1 MPEVPLNFRGRLTP
15 GHPVGQATRMADT
28 RRCPN
33 PKVVVT
39 RELPDAVM
47 ARMEALFDTT
57 NNRTD
62 AALTPEQ
69 LRAAVAD
76 CDVLV
81 PTVTDAID
89 AELIAAAGPRLRLIA
104 NFGAGVNHIDL
115 KAARARGIPVT
126 NTPGV
131 LTEDTADL
139 TVALIVSV
147 PRRLA
152 EGEKLVRSG
161 AWSGWSPGGMLGH
174 RIGGKALGI
183 VGMGRIGQAV
193 ALRARAFGLSIHY
206 HNRHRLPAVLEAQLA
221 ATWHPELDRMLGA
234 VDILTIHT
242 PRNAD
247 SENLLD
253 ARRLALLRPHVHLIN
268 TSRGGI
274 VDEDAL
280 VEALEAGRLAGAGLD
295 VWKHEPR
302 IDPRLLALPNVVMTP
317 HMGSATYEGRLATG
331 ERVIQNIRMW
341 ADGHRPP
348 DQVLE
353 GWA

>member
-1 MPEVPLNFRGRLTP
+1 MIMPDMRRPLPR
-15 GHPVGQATRMADT
+15 V
-28 RRCPN
+28 PN

-39 RELPDAVM
+39 RELADEIM
-47 ARMEALFDTT
+47 ARMEQLFDVTL
-57 NNRTD
+57 NRD
-62 AALTPEQ
+62 DTPYSREQ
-69 LRAAVAD
+69 LCDAVQH

-81 PTVTDAID
+81 PTVTDEID
-89 AELIAAAGPRLRLIA
+89 AALIDAAGDRLKLIA

-115 KAARARGIPVT
+115 KACRRRGIIVT

-139 TVALIVSV
+139 TMALIVSV

-161 AWSGWSPGGMLGH
+161 QWKGWSPGGMLGH

-183 VGMGRIGQAV
+183 IGMGRIGQAV
-193 ALRARAFGLSIHY
+193 ARRARAFGLSIHY
-206 HNRHRLPAVLEAQLA
+206 HNRNRLPKVVEAELGAQ
-221 ATWHPELDRMLGA
+221 WHPNLDEMLA
-234 VDILTIHT
+234 DIDILTLHT
-242 PRNAD
+242 PRNAE
-247 SENLLD
+247 SENLLSAD
-253 ARRLALLRPHVHLIN
+253 RIALLRSHVYVIN

-274 VDEDAL
+274 VDEEALIDAL
-280 VEALEAGRLAGAGLD
+280 ESGRLAGAGLD
-295 VWKHEPR
+295 VWRHEPE

-317 HMGSATYEGRLATG
+317 HMGSATYEGRMASG
-331 ERVIQNIRMW
+331 EKVITNIRVW

-353 GWA
+353 GWI

>member
-1 MPEVPLNFRGRLTP
+1 MP
-15 GHPVGQATRMADT
+15 DT
-28 RRCPN
+28 RRCAN
-33 PKVVVT
+33 PRVIVT

-47 ARMEALFDTT
+47 DRLEALFDAT
-57 NNRTD
+57 NNRSD
-62 AALTPEQ
+62 HALRRDELAA
-69 LRAAVAD
+69 AMVD

-81 PTVTDAID
+81 PTVTDTID
-89 AELIAAAGPRLRLIA
+89 AALIDGAGERLKLIA

-115 KAARARGIPVT
+115 KAARRRGIIIT

-131 LTEDTADL
+131 LTEDTADM
-139 TVALIVSV
+139 TMALIVSV

-161 AWSGWSPGGMLGH
+161 QWTGWSPGGMLGH

-193 ALRARAFGLSIHY
+193 ARRARAFNLSIHY
-206 HNRHRLPAVLEAQLA
+206 HNRHRLPHQVEAGLQA
-221 ATWHPELDRMLGA
+221 EWHPDLDEMLGA
-234 VDILTIHT
+234 IDVLTMHT

-247 SENLLD
+247 SENLID
-253 ARRLALLRPHVHLIN
+253 ARRIALLRPHVFLIN
-268 TSRGGI
+268 ASRGGI
-274 VDEDAL
+274 VDEEAMI
-280 VEALEAGRLAGAGLD
+280 EALEGGRLAGAGLD
-295 VWKHEPR
+295 VWQHEPV

-317 HMGSATYEGRLATG
+317 HMGSATYEGRSATG
-331 ERVIQNIRMW
+331 EKVIQNIRMW

>member
-1 MPEVPLNFRGRLTP
+1 MRRPLPR
-15 GHPVGQATRMADT
+15 V
-28 RRCPN
+28 PN

-39 RELPDAVM
+39 RELSDDVM
-47 ARMEALFDTT
+47 ARMNQLFDASL
-57 NNRTD
+57 NRD
-62 AALTPEQ
+62 DTPYSRER
-69 LRAAVAD
+69 LAAAVQD

-81 PTVTDAID
+81 PTVTDDID
-89 AELIAAAGPRLRLIA
+89 AALIDSAGERLKLIA

-115 KAARARGIPVT
+115 KACRRRGIIVT

-131 LTEDTADL
+131 LTEDTADM
-139 TVALIVSV
+139 TMALIVSV

-161 AWSGWSPGGMLGH
+161 QWKGWSPGGMLGH

-183 VGMGRIGQAV
+183 IGMGRIGQAV
-193 ALRARAFGLSIHY
+193 ARRARAFGLSIHY
-206 HNRHRLPAVLEAQLA
+206 HNRHRLPKVVEAELGAQ
-221 ATWHPELDRMLGA
+221 WHPNLDEMLGNI
-234 VDILTIHT
+234 DILTLHT

-247 SENLLD
+247 SENLLS
-253 ARRLALLRPHVHLIN
+253 AERIALLRAHVYVIN

-274 VDEDAL
+274 VDEAALTDAL
-280 VEALEAGRLAGAGLD
+280 ESGRLAGAGLD
-295 VWKHEPR
+295 VWRHEPQ

-317 HMGSATYEGRLATG
+317 HMGSATFEGRMASG
-331 ERVIQNIRMW
+331 EKVITNIRVW

-353 GWA
+353 GWV

>member
-1 MPEVPLNFRGRLTP
+1 MPRVPR
-15 GHPVGQATRMADT
+15 
-28 RRCPN
+28 
-33 PKVVVT
+33 PKVIVT
-39 RELPDAVM
+39 RELPDIIM
-47 ARMEALFDTT
+47 ARMEELFDTI

-62 AALTPEQ
+62 ASLTPAQ
-69 LRAAVAD
+69 LAD
-76 CDVLV
+76 AMQSCDVLV

-89 AELIAAAGPRLRLIA
+89 ADLIARAGDRLKLIA
-104 NFGAGVNHIDL
+104 NYGAGVNHIDL
-115 KAARARGIPVT
+115 RAARARDILVT

-131 LTEDTADL
+131 LTEDTADMVMAQI
-139 TVALIVSV
+139 VAV

-161 AWSGWSPGGMLGH
+161 QWNGWSPGGMLGH

-221 ATWHPELDRMLGA
+221 ATWHESLDAMLE
-234 VDILTIHT
+234 VIDILTIHT
-242 PRNAD
+242 PRNPD
-247 SENLLD
+247 SENLID
-253 ARRLALLRPHVHLIN
+253 ARRIALLRKHVYLIN
-268 TSRGGI
+268 SSRGGI
-274 VDEDAL
+274 VDEDGL
-280 VEALEAGRLAGAGLD
+280 VDALEAGRLAGAGLD
-295 VWKHEPR
+295 VWKHEPE

-317 HMGSATYEGRLATG
+317 HMGSATYEGREATG
-331 ERVIQNIRMW
+331 EKVIQNIRMW

-353 GWA
+353 GWL

>member
-1 MPEVPLNFRGRLTP
+1 MDP
-15 GHPVGQATRMADT
+15 

-33 PKVVVT
+33 PKVIVT

-47 ARMEALFDTT
+47 DRMEALFDART
-57 NNRTD
+57 NRD
-62 AALTPEQ
+62 DHPLDREALA
-69 LRAAVAD
+69 AAVAA

-89 AELIAAAGPRLRLIA
+89 AELLAHAGPRLKLIA

-115 KAARARGIPVT
+115 RAARARGIIVT

-139 TVALIVSV
+139 TLALIGSV

-161 AWSGWSPGGMLGH
+161 EWRGWSPGGMLGH

-193 ALRARAFGLSIHY
+193 ARRARAFGLSIHY
-206 HNRHRLPAVLEAQLA
+206 HNRHRLPAVLEAELG
-221 ATWHPELDRMLGA
+221 ATWRPDLDAMLGA
-234 VDILTIHT
+234 VDILTLHT

-253 ARRLALLRPHVHLIN
+253 ARRLSLLRPHVYLIN

-274 VDEDAL
+274 LDEDAL
-280 VEALEAGRLAGAGLD
+280 VDALEAGRLAGAGLD
-295 VWKHEPR
+295 VWRHEPA

-317 HMGSATYEGRLATG
+317 HMGSATYEGRLASG
-331 ERVIQNIRMW
+331 EKVIQNIRMW

>member
-1 MPEVPLNFRGRLTP
+1 MPE
-15 GHPVGQATRMADT
+15 M
-28 RRCPN
+28 RRVPN
-33 PKVVVT
+33 PKVPPRIWVT

-47 ARMEALFDTT
+47 DRMEQLFDATIHRGPT
-57 NNRTD
+57 GLTRD
-62 AALTPEQ
+62 QLAAAMAQ
-69 LRAAVAD
+69 

-81 PTVTDAID
+81 PTVTDEID
-89 AELIAAAGPRLRLIA
+89 ADLIAGAGDRLKLIA
-104 NFGAGVNHIDL
+104 NFGAGVNHIAL
-115 KAARARGIPVT
+115 KAARARGIIVT

-131 LTEDTADL
+131 LTEDTADM
-139 TVALIVSV
+139 TMALILSV

-161 AWSGWSPGGMLGH
+161 EWKGWSPGGMLGH

-221 ATWHPELDRMLGA
+221 ATWHENLDAMLA
-234 VDILTIHT
+234 SVDILTIHT

-247 SENLLD
+247 SEGMID
-253 ARRLALLRPHVHLIN
+253 ARRLALLRRHVHLIN

-280 VEALEAGRLAGAGLD
+280 IAALEAGALAGAGLD
-295 VWKHEPR
+295 VWKHEPQ
-302 IDPRLLALPNVVMTP
+302 IDPRLLALPNVVMAP

-331 ERVIQNIRMW
+331 DKVIANIRMW

>member
-1 MPEVPLNFRGRLTP
+1 MPE
-15 GHPVGQATRMADT
+15 M
-28 RRCPN
+28 RRVPN
-33 PKVVVT
+33 PKIVVT

-47 ARMEALFDTT
+47 SRMEQLFDATIHRGPT
-57 NNRTD
+57 GLSRD
-62 AALTPEQ
+62 Q
-69 LRAAVAD
+69 LAVAMAT

-81 PTVTDAID
+81 PTVTDEID
-89 AELIAAAGPRLRLIA
+89 ADLIANAGPDLKLIA
-104 NFGAGVNHIDL
+104 NFGAGVNHIAL
-115 KAARARGIPVT
+115 KAARARGIIVT

-131 LTEDTADL
+131 LTEDTADM
-139 TVALIVSV
+139 TMALILSV

-161 AWSGWSPGGMLGH
+161 EWKGWSPGGMLGH

-183 VGMGRIGQAV
+183 IGMGRIGQAV

-221 ATWHPELDRMLGA
+221 ATWHENLDEMLSSI
-234 VDILTIHT
+234 DILTIHT

-247 SENLLD
+247 SEGMID
-253 ARRLALLRPHVHLIN
+253 ARRIALLRRHVHLIN

-280 VEALEAGRLAGAGLD
+280 VAALEAGALAGAGLD
-295 VWKHEPR
+295 VWKHEPQ

-331 ERVIQNIRMW
+331 DKVIANIRMW

>member
-1 MPEVPLNFRGRLTP
+1 MSRL
-15 GHPVGQATRMADT
+15 
-28 RRCPN
+28 
-33 PKVVVT
+33 
-39 RELPDAVM
+39 
-47 ARMEALFDTT
+47 EALFDTV
-57 NNRTD
+57 NNRSD
-62 AALTPEQ
+62 LAMSREQ
-69 LRAAVAD
+69 LASAMAD

-81 PTVTDAID
+81 PTVVDSID
-89 AELIAAAGPRLRLIA
+89 GELIASAGERLRLIA

-115 KAARARGIPVT
+115 KAARARGIIVT

-131 LTEDTADL
+131 LTEDTADM
-139 TVALIVSV
+139 TMALIVSV

-161 AWSGWSPGGMLGH
+161 EWKGWSPGGMLGH

-193 ALRARAFGLSIHY
+193 ARRARAFGLSIHY
-206 HNRHRLPAVLEAQLA
+206 HNRHRLPKVVEAELQA
-221 ATWHPELDRMLGA
+221 QWHPNLDEMLGGI
-234 VDILTIHT
+234 DILTIHT

-247 SENLLD
+247 SENLID
-253 ARRLALLRPHVHLIN
+253 ARRIGLLRPHVYLIN
-268 TSRGGI
+268 ASRGGI
-274 VDEDAL
+274 VDEDAMI
-280 VEALEAGRLAGAGLD
+280 EALEQGKLAGAGLD
-295 VWKHEPR
+295 VWTHEPV

-331 ERVIQNIRMW
+331 EKVIANIRMW

>member
-1 MPEVPLNFRGRLTP
+1 MT
-15 GHPVGQATRMADT
+15 DT
-28 RRCPN
+28 RRCSN

-47 ARMEALFDTT
+47 NRLEALFDTR
-57 NNRTD
+57 NNRGD
-62 AALTPEQ
+62 AAMGMED
-69 LRAAVAD
+69 LRAAVQG

-89 AELIAAAGPRLRLIA
+89 AELIGAAGPRLKLIA

-115 KAARARGIPVT
+115 KAARARGIIVT
-126 NTPGV
+126 TTPGV
-131 LTEDTADL
+131 LTEDTAD
-139 TVALIVSV
+139 VAMALIVSV

-161 AWSGWSPGGMLGH
+161 EWKGWSPGGMLGH
-174 RIGGKALGI
+174 RIGGKKLGI

-193 ALRARAFGLSIHY
+193 ALRARAFGLSIH
-206 HNRHRLPAVLEAQLA
+206 
-221 ATWHPELDRMLGA
+221 
-234 VDILTIHT
+234 T
-242 PRNAD
+242 PRNPD

-253 ARRLALLRPHVHLIN
+253 ARRLGLLGAHVYLIN

-274 VDEDAL
+274 VDEEAL

-295 VWKHEPR
+295 VWRHEPA

-317 HMGSATYEGRLATG
+317 HMGSATFEGRLATG
-331 ERVIQNIRMW
+331 DRVIQNIRMW

>member
-1 MPEVPLNFRGRLTP
+1 MPDMRA
-15 GHPVGQATRMADT
+15 HPPTRVA
-28 RRCPN
+28 N

-47 ARMEALFDTT
+47 DRLEALFDAT
-57 NNRTD
+57 NNRGD
-62 AALTPEQ
+62 QAMDRAQLAA
-69 LRAAVAD
+69 AMAD

-81 PTVTDAID
+81 PTVTDDID
-89 AELIAAAGPRLRLIA
+89 ADLIAQAGDRLKLIA

-115 KAARARGIPVT
+115 KAARQRGIIVT

-131 LTEDTADL
+131 LTEDTADM
-139 TVALIVSV
+139 TMALIVSV

-161 AWSGWSPGGMLGH
+161 TWNGWSPGGMLGH

-206 HNRHRLPAVLEAQLA
+206 YNRHRLPAVLEAQLA
-221 ATWHPELDRMLGA
+221 ATWHANLDDLLA
-234 VDILTIHT
+234 AADIVTIHT
-242 PRNAD
+242 PLNPD
-247 SENLLD
+247 SRDLID
-253 ARRLALLRPHVHLIN
+253 RRRIALLRPHVYLIN
-268 TSRGGI
+268 ASRGGV

-280 VEALEAGRLAGAGLD
+280 VDALEAGRLAGAGLD
-295 VWKHEPR
+295 VWEHEPR
-302 IDPRLLALPNVVMTP
+302 IDPRLLAQPNVVMTP
-317 HMGSATYEGRLATG
+317 HMGSATYEGRIATG
-331 ERVIQNIRMW
+331 EKVIQNIRMW